1 MISIWKGLNYKRE
14 AVSINHSAN
23 CILSG
28 PCTLAD
34 TDKCNRMCPSYVAM
48 HGYAGDG
55 GRVGAAGLP
64 SEYRHLTVNNS
75 PARTGQ
81 ADVYVAVDKY
91 VDTFKAGDRIK
102 SLYLYSAEPGTGKTT
117 TAAALLNEY
126 LTAHYIGCLQRG
138 ETPLERPAYFWD
150 VSEWAKDYNA
160 FNRPRVP
167 EAVAEPAASRY
178 YHAMAIAMKVP
189 FLVADDI
196 GVRDVTEPF
205 LADLR
210 TIINDRTANGLP
222 TVYTSNIPLGQLN
235 DVFKETPARLVD
247 RIRDMCGEIQFAG
260 KSKRGM
266 RR

>member
-1 MISIWKGLNYKRE
+1 
-14 AVSINHSAN
+14 
-23 CILSG
+23 
-28 PCTLAD
+28 
-34 TDKCNRMCPSYVAM
+34 MCPSYVAM

-75 PARTGQ
+75 PARAGQ

-91 VDTFKAGDRIK
+91 VDTFKTGDRVK

-138 ETPLERPAYFWD
+138 ETPLERPAFFLD
-150 VSEWAKDYNA
+150 VNAWQKDFNA

-167 EAVAEPAASRY
+167 EEIAEPAAARY
-178 YHAMAIAMKVP
+178 YRTMTIASKVP
-189 FLVADDI
+189 FLVLDDI
-196 GVRDVTEPF
+196 GVRDASDAF
-205 LADLR
+205 RADLHSVV
-210 TIINDRTANGLP
+210 NDRTANGL
-222 TVYTSNIPLGQLN
+222 TDVYTSNIPMADMLRLF
-235 DVFKETPARLVD
+235 DARIAD
-247 RIRDMCGEIQFAG
+247 RIRDMCGEIHFVG
-260 KSKRGM
+260 KSKRG